1 MSIRSEARPRCLA
14 IQKAVGARIAALRKE
29 RHVSQEALAD
39 LCGLNRSHMGE
50 IERGESNFSLFTLLL
65 LVIQLDITVSELF
78 KEIA

>member
-1 MSIRSEARPRCLA
+1 
-14 IQKAVGARIAALRKE
+14 VGARIAALRKE